1 MRTPQTPH
9 KEDPE
14 SLWLV
19 DPPHLQISSLLLH
32 SILVF
37 KILV

>member
-1 MRTPQTPH
+1 MRTPQTLH

-19 DPPHLQISSLLLH
+19 DPTHLLISSLLLH
-32 SILVF
+32 SILVY
-37 KILV
+37 

>member
-1 MRTPQTPH
+1 MRTPQTLH

-19 DPPHLQISSLLLH
+19 YPLHLQISSLLFH
-32 SILVF
+32 SILVY
-37 KILV
+37 